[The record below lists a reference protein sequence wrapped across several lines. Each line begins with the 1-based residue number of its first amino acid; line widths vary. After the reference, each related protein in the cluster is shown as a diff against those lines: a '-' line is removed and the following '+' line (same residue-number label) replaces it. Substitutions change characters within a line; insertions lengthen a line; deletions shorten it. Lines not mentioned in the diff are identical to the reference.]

1 MKRSLSIAASIA
13 FTCFSALAVA
23 QAIRDPM
30 RPPAGFAAPVEPSTA
45 EAPAGGPV
53 LQSVMLSPTRRA
65 AIISGQVVARGDN
78 YGDAVLAEVAEDHVI
93 LRRGASYQVL
103 KMYPGT
109 EKSKVVLVPL
119 KAAPRKDPAK

>member
-1 MKRSLSIAASIA
+1 MKRSLLTAALIA
-13 FTCFSALAVA
+13 FSALAVA
-23 QAIRDPM
+23 QALRDPM
-30 RPPAGFAAPVEPSTA
+30 RPPTGFGAPAEPSTA

-65 AIISGQVVARGDN
+65 AIISGQLVTRGEN

-103 KMYPGT
+103 KMYAGA
-109 EKSKVVLVPL
+109 EKRKVVLVPL

>member
-1 MKRSLSIAASIA
+1 MKRSLLAAALIA
-13 FTCFSALAVA
+13 FSGLGAA

-30 RPPAGFAAPVEPSTA
+30 RPPAGFGAPVEPSTA

-65 AIISGQVVARGDN
+65 AIISGQVVARGEK

-93 LRRGASYQVL
+93 LRTGAGYQVL
-103 KMYPGT
+103 KMYPGA
-109 EKSKVVLVPL
+109 EKRKVVLVPP
-119 KAAPRKDPAK
+119 KVAPSSK